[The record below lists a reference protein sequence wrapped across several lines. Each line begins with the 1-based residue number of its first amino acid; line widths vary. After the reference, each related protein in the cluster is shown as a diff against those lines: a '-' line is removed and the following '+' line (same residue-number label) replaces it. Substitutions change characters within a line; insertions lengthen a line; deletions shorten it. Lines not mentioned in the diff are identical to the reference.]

1 MADMELDMVADMKVD
16 KVADK
21 VADMVADMEVN
32 EVADMVAVP
41 SSASTQVSSSN
52 QDCLLAS
59 GTNWPQFKCL

>member
-1 MADMELDMVADMKVD
+1 MDMVADMEVD
-16 KVADK
+16 KM
-21 VADMVADMEVN
+21 ADMVADMEVN